1 MLMSSTEPE
10 VLDRTE
16 EADELR
22 DGDDR
27 RTRFILR
34 AIEAYKASC
43 AANGE
48 EPTEEES
55 WLVLLAALNAPIE

>member
-1 MLMSSTEPE
+1 MLMPSTEPE

-16 EADELR
+16 ETDDLR
-22 DGDDR
+22 DDDAH

-43 AANGE
+43 AAHGE